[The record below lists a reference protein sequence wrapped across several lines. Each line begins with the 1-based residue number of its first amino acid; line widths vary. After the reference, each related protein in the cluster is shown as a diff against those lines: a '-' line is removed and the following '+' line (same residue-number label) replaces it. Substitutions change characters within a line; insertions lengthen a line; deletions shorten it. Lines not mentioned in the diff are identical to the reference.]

1 MGAFYRF
8 DLIGA
13 DGSTMPGHVEGEYTV
28 ETALSWA
35 LDDIRTG
42 RARPRQIIAGGRVV
56 YDQVAIERLA
66 ALPEPIEYE

>member
-1 MGAFYRF
+1 MDTYHF

-13 DGSTMPGHVEGEYTV
+13 DGSTMPGYVCGDYTV
-28 ETALSWA
+28 ADALSWA

-42 RARPRQIIAGGRVV
+42 RARPRQIIAGGKVV
-56 YDQVAIERLA
+56 YSRAAIERLA